1 MFQRSSQKPDEPL
14 LSKASPF
21 GEGIFFVWHFNN
33 FYICC
38 DPKLVLIA
46 LMLVLFHIDPPTSR
60 RTEQYCDK
68 EITLPSTVGVR
79 RRHTDRKSRRS
90 ERLRRSS
97 MLSEGDPFADFGAIL
112 SSPILSDSRDLHPH
126 QQGAEPEAVDLSDTE
141 ELHHSTPEHVPPK
154 KSKQP
159 TRKQAQQQQQQPCSK
174 LEPASRK
181 PDRGR
186 KPDRAQLK
194 KPWENTKPRARSKSR
209 DRSATR
215 AKTAPP
221 AQSNKLNTSLGF
233 NDTFDFD
240 CEEDIHVTPFKAK
253 AENSQPAIPT
263 NKEAQTE
270 AVRAVSKQSETS
282 SSSQS
287 SDSDDSLYVPKK
299 TKGRP
304 ISPDKF
310 RGITTRRRQSSNAVQ
325 RKRSD
330 IPPGR
335 GFSG

>member
-1 MFQRSSQKPDEPL
+1 MTQNLF
-14 LSKASPF
+14 
-21 GEGIFFVWHFNN
+21 
-33 FYICC
+33 
-38 DPKLVLIA
+38 VLIT
-46 LMLVLFHIDPPTSR
+46 LMFVLFHIDPPTSR
-60 RTEQYCDK
+60 RNEQYCDK

-79 RRHTDRKSRRS
+79 RRHTERKSRRS

-97 MLSEGDPFADFGAIL
+97 LLSEGDPFADFGAIL
-112 SSPILSDSRDLHPH
+112 SSPILSDSRDLHPY

-141 ELHHSTPEHVPPK
+141 ELNHSTPEHVPPK

-159 TRKQAQQQQQQPCSK
+159 TRKQAQQQQQPCSK

-186 KPDRAQLK
+186 KPDRTQLK
-194 KPWENTKPRARSKSR
+194 KPWENTKPRARSNSR

-240 CEEDIHVTPFKAK
+240 CEEAIHVTPFKAK
-253 AENSQPAIPT
+253 AENSQPGTPI
-263 NKEAQTE
+263 NNEAQTE
-270 AVRAVSKQSETS
+270 ATCAVSIQSETS
-282 SSSQS
+282 SFSPS

-304 ISPDKF
+304 ISPDKIK
-310 RGITTRRRQSSNAVQ
+310 GITTRRRQSSNAVH
-325 RKRSD
+325 RKIND
-330 IPPGR
+330 VPPGR